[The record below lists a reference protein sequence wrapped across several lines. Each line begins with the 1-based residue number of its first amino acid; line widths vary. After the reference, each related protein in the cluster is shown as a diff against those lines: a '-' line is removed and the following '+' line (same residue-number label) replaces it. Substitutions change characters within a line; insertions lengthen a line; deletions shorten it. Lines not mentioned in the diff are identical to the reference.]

1 MTKLESDGS
10 GVHELRAAFQGVH
23 DVGQG
28 TAGSVCYVQD
38 ILYSQRVTD
47 AIIEGDI

>member
-1 MTKLESDGS
+1 MESNRS
-10 GVHELRAAFQGVH
+10 GIHEVRAAFQGVH

-28 TAGSVCYVQD
+28 AAGSVCYVQD
-38 ILYSQRVTD
+38 ILYSQCVTY